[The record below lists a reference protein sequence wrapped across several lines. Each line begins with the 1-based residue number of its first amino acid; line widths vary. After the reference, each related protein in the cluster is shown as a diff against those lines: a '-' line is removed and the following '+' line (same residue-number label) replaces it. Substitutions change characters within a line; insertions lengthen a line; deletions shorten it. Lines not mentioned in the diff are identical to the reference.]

1 MMADDSW
8 QFDVAMHHRTIFG
21 IIFDPVTKAQVVRM
35 VRAPGEATRLLAAA
49 IAEIGAPRAGFRFD
63 HAPVVYA
70 EELRHACLARGVR
83 VVPSTQVP
91 PQARAALAAYLDAR
105 GAA

>member
-1 MMADDSW
+1 MVDHAW
-8 QFDVAMHHRTIFG
+8 QFDIAMHHRTMFG
-21 IIFDPVTKAQVVRM
+21 IIFDPLTKAQVVRM

-49 IAEIGAPRAGFRFD
+49 IAEIGAPHAGLRFD

-70 EELRHACLARGVR
+70 EELRHACVARGVR
-83 VVPSTQVP
+83 VVPSMQAP
-91 PQARAALAAYLDAR
+91 PQARAALAAYLEAR